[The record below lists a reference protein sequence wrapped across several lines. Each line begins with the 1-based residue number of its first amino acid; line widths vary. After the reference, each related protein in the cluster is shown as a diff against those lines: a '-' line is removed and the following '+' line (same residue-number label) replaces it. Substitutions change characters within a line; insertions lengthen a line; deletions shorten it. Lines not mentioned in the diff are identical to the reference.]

1 MQNSVCVVH
10 TQQEVIRES
19 QISCFALQSWRDDR
33 VLLIKDGDTVRGHR
47 ERAVAVLCKKYTFF
61 FTENQ
66 YTVVHV
72 DEVVLILLCNSKEHA
87 ATCYTSDVP

>member
-10 TQQEVIRES
+10 ARQEVIRES

-33 VLLIKDGDTVRGHR
+33 VLLIKDGDTWPQGESCGRSV
-47 ERAVAVLCKKYTFF
+47 EKYTFF

-87 ATCYTSDVP
+87 ATYYTSDVP